1 METICLQLV
10 RLKGLLKKTKKIL
23 TPHSQRQAPQ
33 SWCFV
38 NFIKQFLV
46 LFFKSMY
53 WFEIVFATTIL
64 GIYVTKNA
72 STNFLLWFVL
82 KLTKSNFS
90 KNCDPTLLASWR
102 HKGSA
107 DAENVVPTWLT
118 KSLKYFPPSRQS
130 PISCVF

>member
-1 METICLQLV
+1 METICLHLV

-72 STNFLLWFVL
+72 STNLFISFYDLS
-82 KLTKSNFS
+82 SNSQNLIFQ
-90 KNCDPTLLASWR
+90 KTVTPHYWR
-102 HKGSA
+102 H
-107 DAENVVPTWLT
+107 DATKVALT
-118 KSLKYFPPSRQS
+118 PEMWCRPDCLIDKLAMKQNTQFQ
-130 PISCVF
+130 